1 MYDFLGILFSSGCC
15 KALTLSAIREADKG
29 VYPYDYDRNF
39 VVTSASSH
47 SWKHQQGAPV
57 YHTDKIW
64 GEYLYRYKDGT
75 WRVRSS
81 SNGVDKRGIIKSVGT
96 APWVSSRQQPVA
108 IWSLWRLEVC
118 LHQGSVHQVQWHQGP
133 LPCPVQLV
141 SAARIIGSAGKIWRL
156 YFLSVTFKKIVVAAR
171 CV

>member
-1 MYDFLGILFSSGCC
+1 MYDFLGILFSLGCC

-39 VVTSASSH
+39 VVTSASHLH

-96 APWVSSRQQPVA
+96 AP
-108 IWSLWRLEVC
+108 
-118 LHQGSVHQVQWHQGP
+118 
-133 LPCPVQLV
+133 
-141 SAARIIGSAGKIWRL
+141 
-156 YFLSVTFKKIVVAAR
+156 
-171 CV
+171 